1 MKVKLAQC
9 CGNCEHFIN
18 GQICAVQ
25 EIVVSENQVCEAYTF
40 KPVLHRED
48 DCLKC
53 AKFQTT
59 TCAHPRKPVKELCAP
74 FGFPEWDIFNQEKG
88 KTRHE
93 FSLFYF

>member
-18 GQICAVQ
+18 GQICSVQ

-53 AKFQTT
+53 SKFQTT
-59 TCAHPRKPVKELCAP
+59 NCAHPSKASEGIMCTVWIPRMGQA
-74 FGFPEWDIFNQEKG
+74 
-88 KTRHE
+88 
-93 FSLFYF
+93 